1 MMFDQSL
8 HQGGNDNMNRCIKY
22 VSILIILMTFATTAM
37 AADTADPVIHSIT
50 LNDTTPNPGDPILV
64 TVSATDDV
72 EVTSVSANSFSLT
85 NKSGLWNRTLTA
97 GAAGTHYVNVAAR
110 DAAGNVTWDNT
121 TSYTSTVSDITD
133 PVIHSVTL
141 NDTTPNPGDPILVTV
156 SATDNVRVTKVSANG
171 LSLTNKSGLWNGTLT
186 AGAAGTHYVN
196 VAARDAAD
204 NIVWDNSTSYS
215 STTSSGGPPVITPIE
230 PSANPKSEVNEKMTF
245 EITVNQTVTIKWY
258 IDGIR
263 VQNTPNVPSGTSNTY
278 ENDTAP
284 AGVYNVTVFV
294 ENMTTHRTA
303 SHEWIWTVT
312 ASGHST
318 GFRIWDANREPPMD
332 LNYTWTARSYTG
344 FYYDIDD
351 DISTETLTIQLDDYD
366 ERNIKEGNLQ
376 YITTAADLEFEYN
389 EGRDDERW
397 GSYKVIGF
405 MAEKYFAGYEDD
417 NTSIATENIRLLS
430 KDMLSKVLIDEDE
443 KHMISTGASLK
454 LKEDYELKIIQLDI
468 DGGQAQIDL
477 MKDGKSV
484 DSDIV
489 TSPDTYVYTE
499 DIRKLDD
506 VPLVAVHIDNVFA
519 GTESDMLVIDGIFQI
534 SDDFILVDTGED
546 YGEMEIQSASSY
558 TIKMENS
565 DDIELEEDEIVD
577 IMGNLKFLVADN
589 ETLRFALYEEITE
602 PGTHD
607 IRGTV
612 YDTGE
617 ATWNHMNF
625 EGFYYNI
632 HDDLGT
638 ETLMVKNCDGNNIPE
653 DQLIYETTAESVEF
667 DLSEWGSFD
676 VVGFMAEPYFAGY
689 TKDGTN
695 DAITNEN
702 INLLSKDM
710 LSKVLIDVEDDRMI
724 STGASLQLEEDYE
737 LKVIQ
742 LDVEGGQA
750 QLELL
755 KNGKSVDTDIVQSPD
770 TYVYTKDL
778 GKLDD
783 VPLVVAYID
792 NVFAGTESDL
802 VTIKGVFQISDDP
815 ISIDSGD
822 TYGEMEITGA
832 SGDKITMKNKENDI
846 DLDEGETTM
855 IMENIGFTTSDDGG
869 DRYYLFVRR
878 TIGSIAALKI
888 ELPEGLIINEDI
900 VITITADGSP
910 VEGVE
915 VQFAGENM
923 GLTDSNGKVTIR
935 SEEAGTFT
943 IIANK
948 ENYDS
953 ASREIR
959 ILTES
964 EADMDPLEIE
974 MLDTVEPGEDVVI
987 KVSYKGDDI
996 DNASISWDGDY
1007 IGDTDETGSLT
1018 YTAEDEGTYTVTANK
1033 DGYLEG
1039 SEEIEVAVPSAEFE
1053 LEDLTFPD
1061 NVSVNKEFTVS
1072 VDVTNTGN
1080 ADGTYLA
1087 ELKVNDSVVDSQN
1100 VTLDAGDTEKIEF
1113 TTKIAEAGTF
1123 TIEIGTE
1130 SGEITVT
1137 KPKSNTTLIA
1147 VVLILLALLGAIGYL
1162 LISSAP
1168 EGGWTVGRLSD
1179 AIKDKF
1185 QRGGKGL

>member
-1 MMFDQSL
+1 
-8 HQGGNDNMNRCIKY
+8 MNRCIKY
-22 VSILIILMTFATTAM
+22 LGILIILMAFAAVGVMTAAGQPVISDIGNDTPTTTTVNITWTTDENSNSLVKYGDTSGTYTDEESDVGAVISHNIKLSGLSAGATYYYVVNSTNTTTGSSQSAEKDFTTASSS
-37 AADTADPVIHSIT
+37 DTTPPVISDIGNDTPTTATVNITWTTDENSNSLVKYGDTSGTYTDEESDVGAVISHNIKLSGLSVGATYYYVVNSTDGSGNSAESSVKNFITASASTPPSLSIYNVKNTTTSSSATITWTTNNDSDSRVKYGMTSGDYEKEETDATNETDHSIT
-50 LNDTTPNPGDPILV
+50 LTDLEADTTYY
-64 TVSATDDV
+64 
-72 EVTSVSANSFSLT
+72 F
-85 NKSGLWNRTLTA
+85 
-97 GAAGTHYVNVAAR
+97 
-110 DAAGNVTWDNT
+110 
-121 TSYTSTVSDITD
+121 
-133 PVIHSVTL
+133 
-141 NDTTPNPGDPILVTV
+141 
-156 SATDNVRVTKVSANG
+156 RV
-171 LSLTNKSGLWNGTLT
+171 
-186 AGAAGTHYVN
+186 
-196 VAARDAAD
+196 
-204 NIVWDNSTSYS
+204 NSTDES
-215 STTSSGGPPVITPIE
+215 SN
-230 PSANPKSEVNEKMTF
+230 SAESVE
-245 EITVNQTVTIKWY
+245 
-258 IDGIR
+258 
-263 VQNTPNVPSGTSNTY
+263 Y
-278 ENDTAP
+278 EFKTEA
-284 AGVYNVTVFV
+284 
-294 ENMTTHRTA
+294 E
-303 SHEWIWTVT
+303 
-312 ASGHST
+312 GHST
-318 GFRIWDANREPPMD
+318 GFRIWDEDKEMD

-351 DISTETLTIQLDDYD
+351 DISTETLTVQLDPANI
-366 ERNIKEGNLQ
+366 RNIEEDNLQ

-534 SDDFILVDTGED
+534 SDDFIPVDTGED
-546 YGEMEIQSASSY
+546 YGEMEIQSASGY
-558 TIKMENS
+558 TIRMENS

-589 ETLRFALYEEITE
+589 DTLRFALYEEITE

-617 ATWNHMNF
+617 ATWDHMNF

-638 ETLMVKNCDGNNIPE
+638 ETLRVEECSGNTIPE
-653 DQLIYETTAESVEF
+653 DGLVYETTAQPVEF
-667 DLSEWGSFD
+667 DLGKWGYFD

-689 TKDGTN
+689 KKGVTNEDITN
-695 DAITNEN
+695 DN

-724 STGASLQLEEDYE
+724 STGASLQLEEGYE
-737 LKVIQ
+737 LKIMQ
-742 LDVEGGQA
+742 LDIDGGQA
-750 QLELL
+750 QIELL
-755 KNGKSVDTDIVQSPD
+755 KNGKSVDSDIVTSPD
-770 TYVYTKDL
+770 TYVYTEDL

-783 VPLVVAYID
+783 VPLVVVYIG

-802 VTIKGVFQISDDP
+802 VTIEGVFQISDDP
-815 ISIDSGD
+815 ISVDSGD
-822 TYGEMEITGA
+822 EYGEMEITSA
-832 SGDKITMKNKENDI
+832 SGDKITMKNKENI
-846 DLDEGETTM
+846 DLEGDETVM
-855 IMENIGFTTSDDGG
+855 IMENIGFATSEDE

-900 VITITADGSP
+900 VITITADGDP
-910 VEGVE
+910 VEGVQ
-915 VQFAGENM
+915 VQFAGANQ
-923 GLTDSNGKVTIR
+923 GLTDSDGKVTIR

-953 ASREIR
+953 ASVDIR

-964 EADMDPLEIE
+964 EAERDPLKIV
-974 MLDTVEPGEDVVI
+974 MQDTAEPGEDVVI
-987 KVSYKGDDI
+987 KVSYKGDAI
-996 DNASISWDGDY
+996 DNASIIWDGDD

-1018 YTAEDEGTYTVTANK
+1018 YTVEDEGIYTVTANK

-1039 SEEIEVAVPSAEFE
+1039 KAEIEVAYPSAEFE
-1053 LEDLTFPD
+1053 LKDLTFPE
-1061 NVSVNKEFTVS
+1061 NVSANKEFTVS

-1100 VTLDAGDTEKIEF
+1100 VTLDTGDTEKIEF
-1113 TTKIAEAGTF
+1113 TTKIAEAGTV
-1123 TIEIGTE
+1123 TIGIGTE

-1137 KPKSNTTLIA
+1137 KSKSNTMLIA
-1147 VVLILLALLGAIGYL
+1147 AVLIVLALLGAIGYL

-1179 AIKDKF
+1179 AIKDKL

>member
-1 MMFDQSL
+1 MA
-8 HQGGNDNMNRCIKY
+8 
-22 VSILIILMTFATTAM
+22 FAAVGMTTAS
-37 AADTADPVIHSIT
+37 AQPASIT
-50 LNDTTPNPGDPILV
+50 DLQNSTYAETYIKWTWTDPLDADFLKVMVYIDGDFKTNVSKDDQYYNATSLNPNNEYEIGTHTVDINGSINTAWENHIAWTKPSSDTTPPASITDLQNSTYAETYIRWTWTDPLDTDFFKVMVYIDGMFKKNVSKGDKYYNATSLNPNNEYEI
-64 TVSATDDV
+64 
-72 EVTSVSANSFSLT
+72 
-85 NKSGLWNRTLTA
+85 
-97 GAAGTHYVNVAAR
+97 GTHTVDTN
-110 DAAGNVTWDNT
+110 GNVNT
-121 TSYTSTVSDITD
+121 AWENHIARTKPSS
-133 PVIHSVTL
+133 
-141 NDTTPNPGDPILVTV
+141 DTTPPVSITNLHNTTTGETNINWEWTDPSDDIFVV
-156 SATDNVRVTKVSANG
+156 MV
-171 LSLTNKSGLWNGTLT
+171 
-186 AGAAGTHYVN
+186 
-196 VAARDAAD
+196 
-204 NIVWDNSTSYS
+204 
-215 STTSSGGPPVITPIE
+215 
-230 PSANPKSEVNEKMTF
+230 
-245 EITVNQTVTIKWY
+245 Y
-258 IDGIR
+258 IDGGFK
-263 VQNTPNVPSGTSNTY
+263 TNVSKEIESYDATGFTAGTSHMISTRTANGSSISTTWV
-278 ENDTAP
+278 NDTA
-284 AGVYNVTVFV
+284 
-294 ENMTTHRTA
+294 TTK
-303 SHEWIWTVT
+303 SE
-312 ASGHST
+312 GHST
-318 GFRIWDANREPPMD
+318 GFRIWDANREPLMD

-351 DISTETLTIQLDDYD
+351 DISTETLTVQLDGHD
-366 ERNIKEGNLQ
+366 ERNIEEGNLQ

-389 EGRDDERW
+389 EGNDDERW

-405 MAEKYFAGYEDD
+405 MAEKYFAGYEEE

-468 DGGQAQIDL
+468 DGGQSQIDL

-534 SDDFILVDTGED
+534 SDDFILVDTGEEYD
-546 YGEMEIQSASSY
+546 EMEVQSASGY
-558 TIKMENS
+558 TIRMENF
-565 DDIELEEDEIVD
+565 DDIDLEEDEIVD

-612 YDTGE
+612 YDTNDPINE
-617 ATWNHMNF
+617 WDHMNF

-632 HDDLGT
+632 DDDLGT
-638 ETLMVKNCDGNNIPE
+638 ETLVVEDCSSNTIPE
-653 DQLIYETTAESVEF
+653 DGLVYTTTAQPVEF
-667 DLSEWGSFD
+667 DFSEWGSFD

-689 TKDGTN
+689 TKDVT
-695 DAITNEN
+695 DEDITHEN

-710 LSKVLIDVEDDRMI
+710 LSKVLVDVEDDRMI
-724 STGASLQLEEDYE
+724 STGASLQLEEGYE

-742 LDVEGGQA
+742 LDIDGGQA
-750 QLELL
+750 QLELM

-770 TYVYTKDL
+770 TYVYEKDL

-783 VPLVVAYID
+783 VPIVVVYIG

-802 VTIKGVFQISDDP
+802 VTIEGAFQISDDP
-815 ISIDSGD
+815 ISVDSGD
-822 TYGEMEITGA
+822 EYGEMEITGA
-832 SGDKITMKNKENDI
+832 SGNKITMRNSENDI
-846 DLDEGETTM
+846 DLDEGESVM

-888 ELPEGLIINEDI
+888 ELPESLIVDEEI
-900 VITITADGSP
+900 VITVTADGDP
-910 VEGVE
+910 VEGAQ
-915 VQFAGENM
+915 VQFAGENL
-923 GLTDSNGKVTIR
+923 GLTDSDGKVTIT

-943 IIANK
+943 IIATK

-953 ASREIR
+953 ASEDIR

-964 EADMDPLEIE
+964 ESEKDPLKIE
-974 MLDTVEPGEDVVI
+974 MPDTAEPEEDVVI
-987 KVSYKGDDI
+987 KVSYKGDAI
-996 DNASISWDGDY
+996 ENASIIWDGDD
-1007 IGDTDETGSLT
+1007 IGETDETGSLT
-1018 YTAEDEGTYTVTANK
+1018 YTIEDEGTYTVTASK
-1033 DGYLEG
+1033 EGYLDG
-1039 SEEIEVAVPSAEFE
+1039 SEEIEVAYPSAEFE
-1053 LEDLTFPD
+1053 LADLTFPE
-1061 NVSVNKEFTVS
+1061 NVSVNTEFTVS
-1072 VDVTNTGN
+1072 VDVTNIGD

-1087 ELKVNDSVVDSQN
+1087 ELKVNGSVVDSQN

-1113 TTKIAEAGTF
+1113 TTKIAEAGTVA
-1123 TIEIGTE
+1123 IEIGTE

-1137 KPKSNTTLIA
+1137 KSKKSNTTLIA
-1147 VVLILLALLGAIGYL
+1147 IVLIVLALLGAIGYL

-1168 EGGWTVGRLSD
+1168 EGGWTVGRLRD

-1185 QRGGKGL
+1185 QRGGKEL